1 MNPADYKGFARGDRA
16 SLPRPVGSEVA
27 GVLAALGPDT
37 EIASGGG
44 AVGDE
49 VLAFRIA
56 GGYASAVTV
65 PAADVFAKPAAL
77 DFPAAANLLLAGA
90 TAAETL
96 QAVKVGAG
104 ETILVHGAS
113 GAVGVSVLQQARLLG
128 ARAVG
133 TASERSFETVRR
145 FGGVPVAYGPGL
157 ADRVRA
163 AAPDGGRGRD
173 RHGRH
178 RRGRRRLAGAGRR
191 PGPDRHDRRDRPGR
205 RDRHPLD
212 RRRQPGQRGLPR
224 RRPPAADPAGRRR
237 RPGRPDRPHLP
248 AGRGAAG
255 ARLLMTGHPGG
266 KLALLPRGLHFP
278 GGDGSACARHGRRP
292 DPSTRAS
299 CQGIEQRRELEEMR
313 HAVQAQDSHGA
324 GRGARHAGGRRAGA
338 GDQERGAG
346 RRRPPVH
353 R

>member
-1 MNPADYKGFARGDRA
+1 LVQARRWVATDLGGPEVLDLVTVELPAPGPGEVTIEVRAAGMNPSDYKGLARGDRV

-27 GVLAALGPDT
+27 GVLAALGPGT

-65 PAADVFAKPAAL
+65 PAADVFAKPAGL

-96 QAVKVGAG
+96 HRVKAAAG

-128 ARAVG
+128 VRAIG

-163 AAPDGGRGRD
+163 AAPEGIAAAIDTVGTDEAVDVSVELVADRD
-173 RHGRH
+173 RIVTIAAMGRAGATGI
-178 RRGRRRLAGAGRR
+178 RSIGGGNPDSAAFRAAARPRLIQQAGAGELVVPIARTF
-191 PGPDRHDRRDRPGR
+191 
-205 RDRHPLD
+205 PLAEA
-212 RRRQPGQRGLPR
+212 RQAL
-224 RRPPAADPAGRRR
+224 D
-237 RPGRPDRPHLP
+237 
-248 AGRGAAG
+248 
-255 ARLLMTGHPGG
+255 LLMTGHPGG
-266 KLALLPRGLHFP
+266 KLALLP
-278 GGDGSACARHGRRP
+278 
-292 DPSTRAS
+292 
-299 CQGIEQRRELEEMR
+299 
-313 HAVQAQDSHGA
+313 
-324 GRGARHAGGRRAGA
+324 
-338 GDQERGAG
+338 
-346 RRRPPVH
+346 
-353 R
+353 